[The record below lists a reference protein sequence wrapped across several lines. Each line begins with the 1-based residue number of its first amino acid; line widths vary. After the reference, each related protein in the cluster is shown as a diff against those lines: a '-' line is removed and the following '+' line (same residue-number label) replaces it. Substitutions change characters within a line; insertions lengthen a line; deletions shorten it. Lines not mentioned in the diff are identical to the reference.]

1 MTQLYCPRC
10 SKRFQADSMASFCS
24 ICGTKLQ
31 AVSEEKKN
39 YYDMGDVLNGI
50 KLNRIQK
57 SCLEFKAAFLML
69 LICYIVFF
77 KVIQDLNPNSV

>member
-1 MTQLYCPRC
+1 MYYR
-10 SKRFQADSMASFCS
+10 KR
-24 ICGTKLQ
+24 
-31 AVSEEKKN
+31 AVSYKVKN
-39 YYDMGDVLNGI
+39 TPEIKGDVLNGI

-77 KVIQDLNPNSV
+77 KVIQDLNPNPVYRFAIDVIMKMIYTQHI